1 MTGTLGGY
9 VFNIFLNPGRGRIY
23 HLSDN
28 AAWKGAL
35 NQTGKRGGK
44 TFQQSMKALFARDQ
58 LVTFLCWSSGDTKVS
73 QHLRF
78 FYSHETMLKS
88 FQYNKF
94 GGRFLRWEIIK
105 RSLIIWIASAVPG
118 SQPRCQTKKLT
129 LLPQSKY
136 HLEVMITAV
145 LPFQNYHLWTM
156 WCTFS
161 AVSDD
166 GSWMIFSS
174 IPRHGSQVIAV
185 RFVGLL
191 RHQSD

>member
-1 MTGTLGGY
+1 MSLIYFWTLVEGGY
-9 VFNIFLNPGRGRIY
+9 ITCQIMLHEKGHWIKQGNVKEKPFNNQWKLCLPGINLSLFSVGRVET
-23 HLSDN
+23 
-28 AAWKGAL
+28 
-35 NQTGKRGGK
+35 Q
-44 TFQQSMKALFARDQ
+44 
-58 LVTFLCWSSGDTKVS
+58 VS

-156 WCTFS
+156 WWTFS

-166 GSWMIFSS
+166 GLWMIFSS

>member
-1 MTGTLGGY
+1 M
-9 VFNIFLNPGRGRIY
+9 
-23 HLSDN
+23 
-28 AAWKGAL
+28 
-35 NQTGKRGGK
+35 KRGIESNRETWRKNLSTINESSVCQGSTCHSSLLVEWRHK
-44 TFQQSMKALFARDQ
+44 SFSTFAL
-58 LVTFLCWSSGDTKVS
+58 
-73 QHLRF
+73 

-156 WCTFS
+156 WWTFS

>member
-1 MTGTLGGY
+1 MSFIYFWTLVEGGY
-9 VFNIFLNPGRGRIY
+9 ITCQIMLHEKGHWIKQGNVEEKPFNNQWKLCLPGINLSLFSVGWVETKKFLNIC
-23 HLSDN
+23 
-28 AAWKGAL
+28 A
-35 NQTGKRGGK
+35 
-44 TFQQSMKALFARDQ
+44 FFI
-58 LVTFLCWSSGDTKVS
+58 LVKPCWN
-73 QHLRF
+73 LYR
-78 FYSHETMLKS
+78 
-88 FQYNKF
+88 F

-156 WCTFS
+156 WWTFN

-166 GSWMIFSS
+166 GSWIIFSS